1 MFDLTSTQMLV
12 LGGIILYLVL
22 YFFGKKVKYS
32 VGSGKK
38 KKISTNKMEEKCRD
52 IFEDI
57 FSVDFHT
64 IRPDWLKN
72 PETMR
77 NLELDGYT
85 DKIKTSKGVGV
96 AFEYNG
102 SQHSF
107 FNPHF
112 HRSEKDFVSQAR
124 RDRLKRKIC
133 EERGILLV
141 SIPYHV
147 PESELENFIKKEL
160 RKHKPFDFV

>member
-1 MFDLTSTQMLV
+1 M
-12 LGGIILYLVL
+12 GGIIIYLGL
-22 YFFGKKVKYS
+22 YFFGKKVKYAS
-32 VGSGKK
+32 SNKRKVSN
-38 KKISTNKMEEKCRD
+38 NKMEEKCRD

-64 IRPDWLKN
+64 VRPDWLKN

-85 DKIKTSKGVGV
+85 DKIKTKKGVGV

-112 HRSEKDFVSQAR
+112 HRTEKDFVRQAR

-141 SIPYHV
+141 TIPYSIP
-147 PESELENFIKKEL
+147 EKELETFIKTEL
-160 RKHKPFDFV
+160 RKHKPIDFV